1 MDKESYLLAVG
12 CYTSGTGEG
21 LYSYFFDPSQKRF
34 GKLASARV
42 TNPSYL
48 ALCADKK
55 CLYAVSENTDTP
67 SYANVFSIE
76 SQTGRFKRKG
86 RRTTKGEA
94 PCYVAADPDSCFV
107 ATANYA
113 GGSVS
118 VFPLDE
124 EGNLEPVSQVIRFSG
139 RGTDPERQEAPHI
152 HCVGFSPDG
161 RYLFATDLGTDSIYR
176 FEVEHTGGK
185 TFLNENTKTVFPVD
199 PGSGPRHFRFS
210 PDGKYFYLVNELS
223 GAVMAFGYREGVLS
237 PLQTIS
243 IGDTFRGDG
252 GDIVLTPDG
261 KYLYA
266 SLREGDD
273 GIGIF
278 SVDRKSGRLAKTDY
292 LRTAAHPRNL
302 AVSPD
307 GKFLMCAAVKN
318 HLVEAY
324 FLDPETGR
332 PVKTDA
338 RIEIDSPACV
348 VFME

>member
-1 MDKESYLLAVG
+1 MDKGSYLLAVG
-12 CYTSGTGEG
+12 CYTGGRGDG
-21 LYSYFFDPSQKRF
+21 LYSYFFDPSQRHF
-34 GKLASARV
+34 GKLASVRV

-48 ALCADKK
+48 ALCADRK
-55 CLYAVSENTDTP
+55 CLYTVSENTDTP
-67 SYANVFSIE
+67 SYANVFGIE
-76 SQTGRFKRKG
+76 SKTGHFTRKG
-86 RRTTKGEA
+86 RRMTKGEA
-94 PCYVAADPDSCFV
+94 PCYIAADPRSRFV

-113 GGSVS
+113 GGSIS
-118 VFPLDE
+118 VFPLEE
-124 EGNLEPVSQVIRFSG
+124 EGNLEPVSQLIRFSG
-139 RGTDPERQEAPHI
+139 QGIDPKRQEAPHI

-176 FEVEHTGGK
+176 FEVEYTGGK
-185 TFLNENTKTVFPVD
+185 TFLKENTETVFPIAS
-199 PGSGPRHFRFS
+199 GSGPRHFRFS
-210 PDGKYFYLVNELS
+210 PDGKFFYLVNELS
-223 GAVMAFGYREGVLS
+223 GAVMAFGYRTGALS

-278 SVDRKSGRLAKTDY
+278 SVDRKSGRLTKTDY
-292 LRTAAHPRNL
+292 MRTAVHPRNL

-307 GKFLMCAAVKN
+307 GKFLLCSAMKDN
-318 HLVEAY
+318 RIEAY
-324 FLDPETGR
+324 SISPKNGML
-332 PVKTDA
+332 VKTDA
-338 RIEIDSPACV
+338 RVEINSPACV